1 MKVSNNDIYFVF
13 TQSTSPGWALK
24 SAVCSNGTV
33 TNSLK
38 ERFIA
43 SGFYNHCKVFWP
55 GIQIKCIKPISLSV
69 FVWILA
75 EEKAFI
81 PNRKAD
87 ADTTKTRTNV
97 IITGDMC
104 AFTLGVFFISS
115 FISNLLFALADA
127 YILLHFFTAC
137 QVGG

>member
-55 GIQIKCIKPISLSV
+55 GIQIKCIKPISLSLFSMTYHAIL
-69 FVWILA
+69 FVIFFPCNLNIGKPSHSFGQGISKKVLPFW
-75 EEKAFI
+75 
-81 PNRKAD
+81 RKTFRFRVD
-87 ADTTKTRTNV
+87 IGRRK
-97 IITGDMC
+97 G
-104 AFTLGVFFISS
+104 
-115 FISNLLFALADA
+115 
-127 YILLHFFTAC
+127 LHPYQESRC
-137 QVGG
+137 